1 MALPW
6 FTFRLVLFEGIAV
19 FSRFRCVCLL
29 ATLLFVPSVLTAQ
42 DEKGAE
48 GDSPDAAIESSAA
61 GEHEQHE
68 KHAHIGEEGVNK
80 DVAELGP
87 DLAVY
92 TFIMFLLLLAILWKF
107 AWGPIA
113 AALDKREENI
123 RKDIDDAEAA
133 RVKAEEMLAAHAEK
147 LAQVQDEVREIVAE
161 ARRDADYTKQEIITT
176 AQKEA
181 EATKH
186 RAISEIDRARDA
198 ALKELFDTMA
208 AQVTD
213 ATEHVLGRSLNS
225 EDQQRLIQEAL
236 SQFSEN

>member
-1 MALPW
+1 MAQ
-6 FTFRLVLFEGIAV
+6 V
-19 FSRFRCVCLL
+19 
-29 ATLLFVPSVLTAQ
+29 
-42 DEKGAE
+42 EKGAE
-48 GDSPDAAIESSAA
+48 GSPPEEAIESSSA
-61 GEHEQHE
+61 GEPEPHEE
-68 KHAHIGEEGVNK
+68 HAHIGEKGVNK
-80 DVAELGP
+80 DVEELSP

-133 RVKAEEMLAAHAEK
+133 RVKAEQMLAAHVEK
-147 LAQVQDEVREIVAE
+147 LDQVQDEVREIIAE
-161 ARRDADYTKQEIITT
+161 ARRDADHTKQEIIST
-176 AQKEA
+176 AQSEA

-186 RAISEIDRARDA
+186 RAISEIDRAKDA

-208 AQVTD
+208 ARVTD

-225 EDQQRLIQEAL
+225 EDQQRFIQEAL